1 MTALIKVIITS
12 LLSLFF
18 FSCNFDGVFNQLD
31 GKGEII
37 TQEHEIEAFNQITV
51 EKGWD
56 VVLIK
61 SDQPKLVVKA
71 NENLLEN
78 LKFSVSNQLLS
89 ISSKKNIGRADAKK
103 IQVYYTDKLQKI
115 ASQSGAEITSNEV
128 LKQDKLQ
135 IDASSG
141 SEIELQLQTQS
152 TEAKTSSGADMELTG
167 SSDNFESKASSG
179 AEIDAQNLI
188 TKSASASASS
198 GSEITLSVSEN
209 FTAKT
214 SSGGEINYY
223 GNPKSTSLN
232 NSISG
237 SIHKK

>member
-89 ISSKKNIGRADAKK
+89 ISSKKNIGRADAKI
-103 IQVYYTDKLQKI
+103 IQVYYTDELQKI

-141 SEIELQLQTQS
+141 SEIELQLQTQR
-152 TEAKTSSGADMELTG
+152 TEAKSSSGADMELTG
-167 SSDNFESKASSG
+167 SSDNFEAKASSG
-179 AEIDAQNLI
+179 SEIDTQNLI